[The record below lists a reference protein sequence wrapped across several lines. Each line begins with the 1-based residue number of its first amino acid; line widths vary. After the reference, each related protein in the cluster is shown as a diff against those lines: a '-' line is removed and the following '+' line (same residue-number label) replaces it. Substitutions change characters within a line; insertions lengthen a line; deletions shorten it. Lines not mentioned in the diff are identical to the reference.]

1 LVTQKIDLT
10 TGETRMMGML
20 FELFQYGFMQRSLI
34 SAIAIAVICSIV
46 GLFLVLKRHSL
57 FGDALAHVAFG
68 GISLGLFTG
77 IYPLWTAYIVAIL
90 SAIGVN
96 KLRESTKIPPDSSI
110 AVLLTSGLAIGVIL
124 ISISGGFTLNLF
136 SFLFGNI
143 LLVTVDDVIMI
154 LITDAIVIPVIYILY
169 KRLVLIVFDENQA
182 RVSGL
187 NVTWINTLFIVLASI
202 TIIASIRL
210 VGVLL
215 ISSLIVIP
223 NITALMFGRGFKKT
237 MFISCAISVF
247 SVVIGIIVSY
257 YSDLAPSGTIVLT
270 MISIFLVTVIANNLK
285 IRVNKMIV
293 TK

>member
-1 LVTQKIDLT
+1 MRKIKLMQMIFDII
-10 TGETRMMGML
+10 
-20 FELFQYGFMQRSLI
+20 QYGFMQRALI
-34 SAIAIAVICSIV
+34 SAIAISIICSIV

-77 IYPLWTAYIVAIL
+77 VYPLWTAYIVAIL
-90 SAIGVN
+90 SAVGVN

-124 ISISGGFTLNLF
+124 ISISGGFTLDLF

-143 LLVTVDDVIMI
+143 LLVSNDDVLMI
-154 LITDAIVIPVIYILY
+154 LITDAIVIPVIYIFY
-169 KRLVLIVFDENQA
+169 KKLVLIIFDENQA
-182 RVSGL
+182 KVSGL
-187 NVTWINTLFIVLASI
+187 NVTWINTLFIILASI
-202 TIIASIRL
+202 TIMASIRL

-215 ISSLIVIP
+215 ISSLIVVP
-223 NITALMFGRGFKKT
+223 NITALMLGKGFKKT
-237 MFISCAISVF
+237 MFISCAVSVF
-247 SVVIGIIVSY
+247 SVVFGIVISY

-270 MISIFLVTVIANNLK
+270 MVSMFLITIFAKNMK
-285 IRVNKMIV
+285 IRFNRIVV

>member
-1 LVTQKIDLT
+1 
-10 TGETRMMGML
+10 ML
-20 FELFQYGFMQRSLI
+20 FDILQYGFMQRALLSG
-34 SAIAIAVICSIV
+34 IAISIMCSIV

-68 GISLGLFTG
+68 GIALGLFTG
-77 IYPLWTAYIVAIL
+77 VYPILTAYVVAIL
-90 SAIGVN
+90 SAVGVN

-124 ISISGGFTLNLF
+124 ISISGGFTLDLF

-143 LLVTVDDVIMI
+143 LLVSNEDVIMI
-154 LITDAIVIPVIYILY
+154 LITDAIVVPIIYILY
-169 KRLVLIVFDENQA
+169 KRLILIVFDENQA
-182 RVSGL
+182 KVSGL

-223 NITALMFGRGFKKT
+223 NITALLLGKGFKKT
-237 MFISCAISVF
+237 IFISCAISVF
-247 SVVIGIIVSY
+247 SVVFGIVASY
-257 YSDLAPSGTIVLT
+257 YVNLVPSGTIVLT
-270 MISIFLVTVIANNLK
+270 MVSMF
-285 IRVNKMIV
+285 IV
-293 TK
+293 TIIVKNMRFRLKKIVVTK

>member
-1 LVTQKIDLT
+1 MEMVFDLI
-10 TGETRMMGML
+10 
-20 FELFQYGFMQRSLI
+20 QYGFMQRALI
-34 SAIAIAVICSIV
+34 SAIAISVICSIV

-68 GISLGLFTG
+68 GISLGLFLG
-77 IYPLWTAYIVAIL
+77 VYPLWTAYIVAIL
-90 SAIGVN
+90 SAVGVN

-136 SFLFGNI
+136 SLLFGNI
-143 LLVTVDDVIMI
+143 LLVSNDDVIMI
-154 LITDAIVIPVIYILY
+154 LITAAIVIPVIYILY
-169 KRLVLIVFDENQA
+169 KKLVLIIFDENQA
-182 RVSGL
+182 KVSGL
-187 NVTWINTLFIVLASI
+187 NVTWINTLFIILASI

-223 NITALMFGRGFKKT
+223 NITALMLGKGFKKT
-237 MFISCAISVF
+237 IFISCAMSVF
-247 SVVIGIIVSY
+247 SVVFGIVISY
-257 YSDLAPSGTIVLT
+257 YSNVAPSGMIVLT
-270 MISIFLVTVIANNLK
+270 MVSMFLITVIAKNMK
-285 IRVNKMIV
+285 IRFNKIVV

>member
-1 LVTQKIDLT
+1 MGMTIRK
-10 TGETRMMGML
+10 TRMMEML
-20 FELFQYGFMQRSLI
+20 FDLFQYGFMQRSLI
-34 SAIAIAVICSIV
+34 SAIAIATICSIV

-90 SAIGVN
+90 SAVGVN

-143 LLVTVDDVIMI
+143 LLVTVDDVIII
-154 LITDAIVIPVIYILY
+154 LITDAIVIPVIYVLY
-169 KRLVLIVFDENQA
+169 KKLVLIIFDENQA
-182 RVSGL
+182 KVSGL
-187 NVTWINTLFIVLASI
+187 NVTWINTLFIILASI

-223 NITALMFGRGFKKT
+223 NITALMFGKGFKKT
-237 MFISCAISVF
+237 LFISCAISVF
-247 SVVIGIIVSY
+247 SVVFGIILSY
-257 YSDLAPSGTIVLT
+257 YSNLAPSGTIVLT
-270 MISIFLVTVIANNLK
+270 MVAMFLVTIIAKNMK
-285 IRVNKMIV
+285 IRFNKIIV

>member
-1 LVTQKIDLT
+1 MVFDLI
-10 TGETRMMGML
+10 
-20 FELFQYGFMQRSLI
+20 QYGFIQRALI
-34 SAIAIAVICSIV
+34 SAIAISVICSIV

-68 GISLGLFTG
+68 GISLGLFLG
-77 IYPLWTAYIVAIL
+77 VYPLWTAYIVAIL
-90 SAIGVN
+90 SAVGVN

-136 SFLFGNI
+136 SLLFGNI
-143 LLVTVDDVIMI
+143 LLVSNDDVIMI
-154 LITDAIVIPVIYILY
+154 LITAAIVIPVIYILY
-169 KRLVLIVFDENQA
+169 KKLVLIIFDENQA
-182 RVSGL
+182 KVSGL
-187 NVTWINTLFIVLASI
+187 NVTWINTLFIILASI

-223 NITALMFGRGFKKT
+223 NITALMLGKGFKKT
-237 MFISCAISVF
+237 IFISCAMSVF
-247 SVVIGIIVSY
+247 SVVFGIVISY
-257 YSDLAPSGTIVLT
+257 YSNVAPSGMIVLT
-270 MISIFLVTVIANNLK
+270 MVSMFLITVIAKNMK
-285 IRVNKMIV
+285 IRFNKIVV

>member
-1 LVTQKIDLT
+1 
-10 TGETRMMGML
+10 MMHML
-20 FELFQYGFMQRSLI
+20 FDLFQYGFMQRSLL

-90 SAIGVN
+90 SAVGVN
-96 KLRESTKIPPDSSI
+96 KLRESTKIPADSSI

-143 LLVTVDDVIMI
+143 LLVSVEDVIII
-154 LITDAIVIPVIYILY
+154 LITDAIVIPVIYVFY
-169 KRLVLIVFDENQA
+169 KKLVLIIFDENQA
-182 RVSGL
+182 KVSGL
-187 NVTWINTLFIVLASI
+187 NVSWINTLFIILASI

-215 ISSLIVIP
+215 ISSLIVVP
-223 NITALMFGRGFKKT
+223 NITALMFGKGFKKT
-237 MFISCAISVF
+237 MFISCGISVF
-247 SVVIGIIVSY
+247 SVVFGIIVSY
-257 YSDLAPSGTIVLT
+257 YSNLAPSGTIVLT
-270 MISIFLVTVIANNLK
+270 MVSIFLVTIIAKNMK
-285 IRVNKMIV
+285 IRFNKITV

>member
-1 LVTQKIDLT
+1 
-10 TGETRMMGML
+10 ML
-20 FELFQYGFMQRSLI
+20 FDILQYGFMQRALLSG
-34 SAIAIAVICSIV
+34 IAISIMCSIV

-68 GISLGLFTG
+68 GIALGLFTG
-77 IYPLWTAYIVAIL
+77 VYPILTAYVVAIL
-90 SAIGVN
+90 SAVGVN

-124 ISISGGFTLNLF
+124 ISISGGFTLDLF

-143 LLVTVDDVIMI
+143 LLVSNEDLIMI
-154 LITDAIVIPVIYILY
+154 LITDAIVVPIIYVLY
-169 KRLVLIVFDENQA
+169 KRLMLIVFDENQA
-182 RVSGL
+182 KVSGL

-223 NITALMFGRGFKKT
+223 NITALLLGKGFKKT
-237 MFISCAISVF
+237 IFISSAISVF
-247 SVVIGIIVSY
+247 SVVFGITASY
-257 YSDLAPSGTIVLT
+257 YVNLVPSGTIVLT
-270 MISIFLVTVIANNLK
+270 MVSMF
-285 IRVNKMIV
+285 IV
-293 TK
+293 TIIVKNIRFRLKKIVVTT

>member
-1 LVTQKIDLT
+1 
-10 TGETRMMGML
+10 ML
-20 FELFQYGFMQRSLI
+20 FDILQYGFMQRALLSAVAI
-34 SAIAIAVICSIV
+34 SIMCSIV

-68 GISLGLFTG
+68 GIALGLFTG
-77 IYPLWTAYIVAIL
+77 VYPILTAYVVAIL
-90 SAIGVN
+90 SAVGVN

-124 ISISGGFTLNLF
+124 ISISGGFTLDLF

-143 LLVTVDDVIMI
+143 LLVSNEDLIMI
-154 LITDAIVIPVIYILY
+154 LITDAIVVPIIYVLY
-169 KRLVLIVFDENQA
+169 KRLILIVFDENQA
-182 RVSGL
+182 KVSGL

-223 NITALMFGRGFKKT
+223 NITALLLGKGFKKT
-237 MFISCAISVF
+237 IFISCAISVF
-247 SVVIGIIVSY
+247 SVVFGIVASY
-257 YSDLAPSGTIVLT
+257 YVNLVPSGTIVLT
-270 MISIFLVTVIANNLK
+270 MVSMF
-285 IRVNKMIV
+285 IV
-293 TK
+293 TIIVKNMRFRLKKIVVTK

>member
-1 LVTQKIDLT
+1 MEMIFDII
-10 TGETRMMGML
+10 
-20 FELFQYGFMQRSLI
+20 QYGFMQRALI
-34 SAIAIAVICSIV
+34 SAIAISIICSIV

-68 GISLGLFTG
+68 GISIGLFTG
-77 IYPLWTAYIVAIL
+77 VYPLWTAYIVAIL
-90 SAIGVN
+90 SAVGVN

-124 ISISGGFTLNLF
+124 ISISGGFTLDLF

-143 LLVTVDDVIMI
+143 LLVSNDDVIMI
-154 LITDAIVIPVIYILY
+154 LITDAIVIPVIYIFY
-169 KRLVLIVFDENQA
+169 KKLVLIIFDENQA
-182 RVSGL
+182 KVSGL

-202 TIIASIRL
+202 TIMASIRL

-223 NITALMFGRGFKKT
+223 NITALMLGKGFKKT
-237 MFISCAISVF
+237 MFISCAVSVF
-247 SVVIGIIVSY
+247 SVVFGIVISY
-257 YSDLAPSGTIVLT
+257 YSNLAPSGTIVLT
-270 MISIFLVTVIANNLK
+270 MVSMFLITIIAKNMK
-285 IRVNKMIV
+285 IRFNKIVV

>member
-1 LVTQKIDLT
+1 
-10 TGETRMMGML
+10 ML
-20 FELFQYGFMQRSLI
+20 FDILQYGFMQRALLSG
-34 SAIAIAVICSIV
+34 IAISIMCSIV

-77 IYPLWTAYIVAIL
+77 VYPILTAYVVAIL
-90 SAIGVN
+90 SAVGVN

-124 ISISGGFTLNLF
+124 ISISGGFTLDLF

-143 LLVTVDDVIMI
+143 LLVSNEDLIMI
-154 LITDAIVIPVIYILY
+154 LITDAIVVPIIYVLY
-169 KRLVLIVFDENQA
+169 KRLMLIVFDENQA
-182 RVSGL
+182 KVSGL

-223 NITALMFGRGFKKT
+223 NITALLLGKGFKKT
-237 MFISCAISVF
+237 IFISCAISVF
-247 SVVIGIIVSY
+247 SVVFGIVASY
-257 YSDLAPSGTIVLT
+257 YVNLVPSGTIVLT
-270 MISIFLVTVIANNLK
+270 MVSMF
-285 IRVNKMIV
+285 IV
-293 TK
+293 TIIVKNMRFRLKKIVVTK

>member
-1 LVTQKIDLT
+1 
-10 TGETRMMGML
+10 ML
-20 FELFQYGFMQRSLI
+20 FDILQYGFMQRALLSAVAI
-34 SAIAIAVICSIV
+34 SIICSIV

-77 IYPLWTAYIVAIL
+77 IYPLWTAYVVAIL
-90 SAIGVN
+90 SAVGVN

-124 ISISGGFTLNLF
+124 ISISGGFTLDLF

-143 LLVTVDDVIMI
+143 LLVSNEDLIMI
-154 LITDAIVIPVIYILY
+154 LITDAIVVPIIYVLY
-169 KRLVLIVFDENQA
+169 KRLILIVFDENQA
-182 RVSGL
+182 KVSGL

-202 TIIASIRL
+202 TIMASIRL

-223 NITALMFGRGFKKT
+223 NITALLLGKGFKKT
-237 MFISCAISVF
+237 IFISCAISVF
-247 SVVIGIIVSY
+247 SVVFGIVASY
-257 YSDLAPSGTIVLT
+257 YVNLVPSGTIVLT
-270 MISIFLVTVIANNLK
+270 MVSMF
-285 IRVNKMIV
+285 IV
-293 TK
+293 TIIAKNMRFRLKKIVVTK

>member
-1 LVTQKIDLT
+1 MEMVFDLI
-10 TGETRMMGML
+10 
-20 FELFQYGFMQRSLI
+20 QYGFMQRALI
-34 SAIAIAVICSIV
+34 SAIAISVICSIV

-68 GISLGLFTG
+68 GISLGLFLG
-77 IYPLWTAYIVAIL
+77 VYPLWTAYIVAIL
-90 SAIGVN
+90 SAVGVN

-136 SFLFGNI
+136 SLLFGNI
-143 LLVTVDDVIMI
+143 LLVGNDDLIMI
-154 LITDAIVIPVIYILY
+154 LITAAIVIPVIYILY
-169 KRLVLIVFDENQA
+169 KKLVLIIFDENQA
-182 RVSGL
+182 KVSGL
-187 NVTWINTLFIVLASI
+187 NVTWINTLFIILASI

-223 NITALMFGRGFKKT
+223 NITALMLGKGFKKT
-237 MFISCAISVF
+237 IFISCAMSVF
-247 SVVIGIIVSY
+247 SVLFGIVISY
-257 YSDLAPSGTIVLT
+257 YSNVAPSGMIVLT
-270 MISIFLVTVIANNLK
+270 MVSMFLITVIAKNMK
-285 IRVNKMIV
+285 IRFNKIVV

>member
-1 LVTQKIDLT
+1 
-10 TGETRMMGML
+10 MHML
-20 FELFQYGFMQRSLI
+20 FDLFQYGFMQRSLL

-90 SAIGVN
+90 SAVGVN
-96 KLRESTKIPPDSSI
+96 KLRESTKIPADSSI

-143 LLVTVDDVIMI
+143 LLVSVEDVIII
-154 LITDAIVIPVIYILY
+154 LITDAIVIPVIYVFY
-169 KRLVLIVFDENQA
+169 KKLVLIIFDENQA
-182 RVSGL
+182 KVSGL
-187 NVTWINTLFIVLASI
+187 NVSWINTLFIILASI

-215 ISSLIVIP
+215 ISSLIVVP
-223 NITALMFGRGFKKT
+223 NITALMFGKGFKKT

-247 SVVIGIIVSY
+247 SVVFGIIVSY
-257 YSDLAPSGTIVLT
+257 YSNLAPSGTIVLT
-270 MISIFLVTVIANNLK
+270 MVSIFLVTIIAKNMK
-285 IRVNKMIV
+285 IRLNKITV

>member
-1 LVTQKIDLT
+1 
-10 TGETRMMGML
+10 ML
-20 FELFQYGFMQRSLI
+20 FDILQYGFIQRAVL
-34 SAIAIAVICSIV
+34 SAIAISIMCSIV

-68 GISLGLFTG
+68 GIALGLFTG
-77 IYPLWTAYIVAIL
+77 VYPILTAYVVAIL
-90 SAIGVN
+90 SAVGVN

-124 ISISGGFTLNLF
+124 ISISGGFTLDLF

-143 LLVTVDDVIMI
+143 LLVSNEDLIMI
-154 LITDAIVIPVIYILY
+154 LITDAIVVPIIYVLY
-169 KRLVLIVFDENQA
+169 KRLILIVFDENQA
-182 RVSGL
+182 KVSGL

-223 NITALMFGRGFKKT
+223 NITALLLGKGFKKT
-237 MFISCAISVF
+237 VFISCAISVF
-247 SVVIGIIVSY
+247 SVVFGIVASY
-257 YSDLAPSGTIVLT
+257 YVNLVPSGTIVLT
-270 MISIFLVTVIANNLK
+270 MVSMF
-285 IRVNKMIV
+285 IV
-293 TK
+293 TIIVKNIRFRLKKIVVTK

>member
-1 LVTQKIDLT
+1 
-10 TGETRMMGML
+10 
-20 FELFQYGFMQRSLI
+20 MQRALI
-34 SAIAIAVICSIV
+34 SAIAISVICSIV

-68 GISLGLFTG
+68 GISLGLFIG
-77 IYPLWTAYIVAIL
+77 VYPLWTAYIVAIL
-90 SAIGVN
+90 SAVGVN

-136 SFLFGNI
+136 SLLFGNI
-143 LLVTVDDVIMI
+143 LLVSNDDVIMI
-154 LITDAIVIPVIYILY
+154 LITAAIVIPVIYILY
-169 KRLVLIVFDENQA
+169 KKLVLIIFDENQA
-182 RVSGL
+182 KVSGL
-187 NVTWINTLFIVLASI
+187 NVTWINTLFIILASI

-223 NITALMFGRGFKKT
+223 NITALMLGKGFKKT
-237 MFISCAISVF
+237 IFISCAMSVF
-247 SVVIGIIVSY
+247 SVVFGIVISY
-257 YSDLAPSGTIVLT
+257 YSNVAPSGMIVLT
-270 MISIFLVTVIANNLK
+270 MVSMFLITVIAKNMK
-285 IRVNKMIV
+285 IRFNKIVV

>member
-1 LVTQKIDLT
+1 MEMVFDLI
-10 TGETRMMGML
+10 
-20 FELFQYGFMQRSLI
+20 QYGFMQRALI
-34 SAIAIAVICSIV
+34 SAIAISVICSIV

-68 GISLGLFTG
+68 GISLGLFIG
-77 IYPLWTAYIVAIL
+77 VYPLWTAYIVAIL
-90 SAIGVN
+90 SAVGVN

-136 SFLFGNI
+136 SILFGNI
-143 LLVTVDDVIMI
+143 LLVSNDDLIMI

-169 KRLVLIVFDENQA
+169 KKLVLIIFDENQA
-182 RVSGL
+182 KVSGL
-187 NVTWINTLFIVLASI
+187 NVTWINTLFIILASI
-202 TIIASIRL
+202 TVIASIRL

-223 NITALMFGRGFKKT
+223 NITALMLGKGFKKT
-237 MFISCAISVF
+237 LFISCAMSVF
-247 SVVIGIIVSY
+247 SVVFGIVISY
-257 YSDLAPSGTIVLT
+257 YSNLAPSGTIVLT
-270 MISIFLVTVIANNLK
+270 LVSMFLITVIAKNMK
-285 IRVNKMIV
+285 IRFNKIVV

>member
-1 LVTQKIDLT
+1 
-10 TGETRMMGML
+10 ML
-20 FELFQYGFMQRSLI
+20 FDILQYGFMQRALLSAVAI
-34 SAIAIAVICSIV
+34 SIICSIV

-68 GISLGLFTG
+68 GIALGLFTG
-77 IYPLWTAYIVAIL
+77 VYPILTAYVVAIL
-90 SAIGVN
+90 SAVGVN

-124 ISISGGFTLNLF
+124 ISISGGFTLDLF

-143 LLVTVDDVIMI
+143 LLVSNEDLIMI
-154 LITDAIVIPVIYILY
+154 LITDAIVVPIIYVLY
-169 KRLVLIVFDENQA
+169 KRLMLIVFDENQA
-182 RVSGL
+182 KVSGL

-223 NITALMFGRGFKKT
+223 NITALLLGKGFKKT
-237 MFISCAISVF
+237 IFISCAISVF
-247 SVVIGIIVSY
+247 SVVFGIVASY
-257 YSDLAPSGTIVLT
+257 YVNLVPSGTIVLT
-270 MISIFLVTVIANNLK
+270 MVSMF
-285 IRVNKMIV
+285 IV
-293 TK
+293 TIIVKNMRFRLKKIVVTK

>member
-1 LVTQKIDLT
+1 M
-10 TGETRMMGML
+10 EML
-20 FELFQYGFMQRSLI
+20 FDIIQYGFMQRALI
-34 SAIAIAVICSIV
+34 SAITISIICSIV

-57 FGDALAHVAFG
+57 FGDAIAHVAFG
-68 GISLGLFTG
+68 GITLGLFVG

-124 ISISGGFTLNLF
+124 ISISGGFTVNLF

-143 LLVTVDDVIMI
+143 LLVSNVDIIMI
-154 LITDAIVIPVIYILY
+154 LITAAIVIPLIYIFY
-169 KRLVLIVFDENQA
+169 KKLLLIIFDEKQA
-182 RVSGL
+182 MVSGL
-187 NVTWINTLFIVLASI
+187 NVTWINTLFIILASI

-223 NITALMFGRGFKKT
+223 NITALMLGKGFKKT
-237 MFISCAISVF
+237 MFISCGVSIF
-247 SVVIGIIVSY
+247 SVVFGIIISY
-257 YSDLAPSGTIVLT
+257 FANLAPSGTIVLT
-270 MISIFLVTVIANNLK
+270 MVCLFLVTIIAKNMKFTSNK
-285 IRVNKMIV
+285 IVV
-293 TK
+293 TKL

>member
-1 LVTQKIDLT
+1 MEMVFDLI
-10 TGETRMMGML
+10 
-20 FELFQYGFMQRSLI
+20 QYGFMQRALI
-34 SAIAIAVICSIV
+34 SAIAISVICSIV

-68 GISLGLFTG
+68 GISLGLFIG
-77 IYPLWTAYIVAIL
+77 VYPLWTAYIVAIL
-90 SAIGVN
+90 SAVGVN

-136 SFLFGNI
+136 SLLFGNI
-143 LLVTVDDVIMI
+143 LLVSNDDLIMI

-169 KRLVLIVFDENQA
+169 KKLVLIIFDENQA
-182 RVSGL
+182 KVSGL
-187 NVTWINTLFIVLASI
+187 NVTWINTLFIILASI

-223 NITALMFGRGFKKT
+223 NITALMLGKGFKKT
-237 MFISCAISVF
+237 MFISCGMSVF
-247 SVVIGIIVSY
+247 SVVFGIVISY
-257 YSDLAPSGTIVLT
+257 YLNLAPSGTIVLT
-270 MISIFLVTVIANNLK
+270 MVSMFLITVIAKNMK
-285 IRVNKMIV
+285 IRFNKIV
-293 TK
+293 VIK

>member
-1 LVTQKIDLT
+1 MEMVFDLI
-10 TGETRMMGML
+10 
-20 FELFQYGFMQRSLI
+20 QYGFMQRALI
-34 SAIAIAVICSIV
+34 SAIAISVICSIV

-68 GISLGLFTG
+68 GISLGLFLG
-77 IYPLWTAYIVAIL
+77 VYPLWTAYIVAIL
-90 SAIGVN
+90 SAVGVN

-136 SFLFGNI
+136 SLLFGNI
-143 LLVTVDDVIMI
+143 LLVSNDDVIMI
-154 LITDAIVIPVIYILY
+154 LITASIVIPVIYILY
-169 KRLVLIVFDENQA
+169 KKLVLIIFDENQA
-182 RVSGL
+182 KVSGL
-187 NVTWINTLFIVLASI
+187 NVTWINTLFIILASI

-223 NITALMFGRGFKKT
+223 NITALMLGKGFKKT
-237 MFISCAISVF
+237 IFISCAMSVF
-247 SVVIGIIVSY
+247 SVVFGIVISY
-257 YSDLAPSGTIVLT
+257 YSNWVPSGTIVLT
-270 MISIFLVTVIANNLK
+270 MISMFLITVIAKNMK
-285 IRVNKMIV
+285 IRFNKIVV

>member
-1 LVTQKIDLT
+1 
-10 TGETRMMGML
+10 ML
-20 FELFQYGFMQRSLI
+20 FDILQYGFMQRAVL
-34 SAIAIAVICSIV
+34 SAIAISIMCSIV

-68 GISLGLFTG
+68 GIALGLFTG
-77 IYPLWTAYIVAIL
+77 VYPILTAYVVAIL
-90 SAIGVN
+90 SAVGVN

-124 ISISGGFTLNLF
+124 ISISGGFTLDLF

-143 LLVTVDDVIMI
+143 LLVSNEDLIMI
-154 LITDAIVIPVIYILY
+154 LITDAIVVPIIYVLY
-169 KRLVLIVFDENQA
+169 KRLILIVFDENQA
-182 RVSGL
+182 KVSGL

-223 NITALMFGRGFKKT
+223 NITALLLGKGFKKT
-237 MFISCAISVF
+237 IFISCAISVF
-247 SVVIGIIVSY
+247 SVVFGIVASY
-257 YSDLAPSGTIVLT
+257 YVNLVPSGTIVLT
-270 MISIFLVTVIANNLK
+270 MVSMF
-285 IRVNKMIV
+285 IV
-293 TK
+293 TIIVKNIRFRLKKIVVTK

>member
-1 LVTQKIDLT
+1 
-10 TGETRMMGML
+10 ML
-20 FELFQYGFMQRSLI
+20 FDILQYGFMQRALLSG
-34 SAIAIAVICSIV
+34 IAISIMCSIV

-68 GISLGLFTG
+68 GIALGLFTG
-77 IYPLWTAYIVAIL
+77 VYPILTAYVVAIL
-90 SAIGVN
+90 SAVGVN

-124 ISISGGFTLNLF
+124 ISISGGFTLDLF

-143 LLVTVDDVIMI
+143 LLVSNEDLIMI
-154 LITDAIVIPVIYILY
+154 LITDAIVVPIIYVLY
-169 KRLVLIVFDENQA
+169 KRLILIVFDENQA
-182 RVSGL
+182 KVSGL

-223 NITALMFGRGFKKT
+223 NITALLLGKGFKKT
-237 MFISCAISVF
+237 VFISCAISVF
-247 SVVIGIIVSY
+247 SVVFGIVASY
-257 YSDLAPSGTIVLT
+257 YVNLVPSGTIVLT
-270 MISIFLVTVIANNLK
+270 MVSMF
-285 IRVNKMIV
+285 IV
-293 TK
+293 TIIVKNIRFRLKKIVVTK

>member
-1 LVTQKIDLT
+1 M
-10 TGETRMMGML
+10 EML
-20 FELFQYGFMQRSLI
+20 FDLFQYGFMQRSLI

-68 GISLGLFTG
+68 GISLGLFIG

-90 SAIGVN
+90 SAVGVN

-143 LLVTVDDVIMI
+143 LLVSVDDVIII
-154 LITDAIVIPVIYILY
+154 LITDAIVIPVIYVLY
-169 KRLVLIVFDENQA
+169 KKLVLIIFDENQA
-182 RVSGL
+182 KVSGL
-187 NVTWINTLFIVLASI
+187 NVSWINTLFIILASI

-215 ISSLIVIP
+215 ISSLIVVP
-223 NITALMFGRGFKKT
+223 NITALMFGKGFKKT
-237 MFISCAISVF
+237 IFISCAISVF
-247 SVVIGIIVSY
+247 SVVFGIIISY
-257 YSDLAPSGTIVLT
+257 YSNLAPSGTIVLT
-270 MISIFLVTVIANNLK
+270 MVSMFLVTIIVKNVK
-285 IRVNKMIV
+285 IRFNKITV

>member
-1 LVTQKIDLT
+1 MEMVFDLI
-10 TGETRMMGML
+10 
-20 FELFQYGFMQRSLI
+20 QYGFMQRALI
-34 SAIAIAVICSIV
+34 SAIAISIICSIV

-68 GISLGLFTG
+68 GISLGLFIG
-77 IYPLWTAYIVAIL
+77 VYPLWTAYIVAIL
-90 SAIGVN
+90 SAVGVN

-136 SFLFGNI
+136 SLLFGNI
-143 LLVTVDDVIMI
+143 LLVSNDDLIMI
-154 LITDAIVIPVIYILY
+154 MITAAIVIPVIYILY
-169 KRLVLIVFDENQA
+169 KKLILIIFDENQA
-182 RVSGL
+182 KVSGL
-187 NVTWINTLFIVLASI
+187 NVTWINTLFIILASI

-223 NITALMFGRGFKKT
+223 NITALMLGKGFKKT
-237 MFISCAISVF
+237 MFLSCAMSVF
-247 SVVIGIIVSY
+247 SVVFGIVISY
-257 YSDLAPSGTIVLT
+257 YSNLVPSGTIVLT
-270 MISIFLVTVIANNLK
+270 MVSMFLITVIAKNMK
-285 IRVNKMIV
+285 IRFNRIVV

>member
-1 LVTQKIDLT
+1 
-10 TGETRMMGML
+10 ML
-20 FELFQYGFMQRSLI
+20 FDILQYGFMQRALLSG
-34 SAIAIAVICSIV
+34 IAISIMCSIV

-68 GISLGLFTG
+68 GIALGLFTG
-77 IYPLWTAYIVAIL
+77 VYPILTAYVVAIL
-90 SAIGVN
+90 SAVGVN

-124 ISISGGFTLNLF
+124 ISISGGFTLDLF

-143 LLVTVDDVIMI
+143 LLVSNEDLIMI
-154 LITDAIVIPVIYILY
+154 LITDAIVVPIIYVLY
-169 KRLVLIVFDENQA
+169 KRLMLIVFDENQA
-182 RVSGL
+182 KVSGL

-223 NITALMFGRGFKKT
+223 NITALLLGKGFKKT
-237 MFISCAISVF
+237 IFISCAISVF
-247 SVVIGIIVSY
+247 SVVFGIVASY
-257 YSDLAPSGTIVLT
+257 YVNLVPSGTIVLT
-270 MISIFLVTVIANNLK
+270 MVSMF
-285 IRVNKMIV
+285 IV
-293 TK
+293 TIIVKNMRFRLKKIVVIK

>member
-1 LVTQKIDLT
+1 MEMVFDLI
-10 TGETRMMGML
+10 
-20 FELFQYGFMQRSLI
+20 QYGFMQRALI
-34 SAIAIAVICSIV
+34 SAIAISVICSIV

-68 GISLGLFTG
+68 GISLGLFLG
-77 IYPLWTAYIVAIL
+77 VYPLWTAYIVAIL
-90 SAIGVN
+90 SAVGVN

-136 SFLFGNI
+136 SLLFGNI
-143 LLVTVDDVIMI
+143 LLVSNDDVIMI
-154 LITDAIVIPVIYILY
+154 LITAAIVIPVIYILY
-169 KRLVLIVFDENQA
+169 KKLVLIIFDENQA
-182 RVSGL
+182 KVSGL
-187 NVTWINTLFIVLASI
+187 NVTWINTLFIILASI

-223 NITALMFGRGFKKT
+223 NITALMVGKGFKKT
-237 MFISCAISVF
+237 IFISCAMSVF
-247 SVVIGIIVSY
+247 SVVFGIVISY
-257 YSDLAPSGTIVLT
+257 YSNVAPSGMIVLT
-270 MISIFLVTVIANNLK
+270 MVSMFLITVIAKNMK
-285 IRVNKMIV
+285 IRFNKIVV